1 MANGANSG
9 QPVLT
14 ALLALVE
21 AVVPCRPMPVKFA
34 GEHGYGHREHVQ
46 KDDAQQRPQSLSE
59 QYRPQQGS
67 SAELRANVAAAI
79 GLRPIAAGLRLNVG
93 LGRKEHEYVSP
104 TADFE
109 CWGWMTKKGA
119 RSLVIRSR
127 CRR

>member
-1 MANGANSG
+1 
-9 QPVLT
+9 
-14 ALLALVE
+14 
-21 AVVPCRPMPVKFA
+21 MPVKFA
-34 GEHGYGHREHVQ
+34 GEHGYGHHEHAQ

-59 QYRPQQGS
+59 QYRPQQAS

-127 CRR
+127 CRRWACSGCWPAES

>member
-1 MANGANSG
+1 
-9 QPVLT
+9 
-14 ALLALVE
+14 
-21 AVVPCRPMPVKFA
+21 MPVKFA
-34 GEHGYGHREHVQ
+34 GEHGYGHHEHAQ

-59 QYRPQQGS
+59 QYRPQQGGA

-127 CRR
+127 CRRWACSGCRPAES